1 MLQAFRE
8 IASLPDFDEL
18 LNQTLDRVAAIESL
32 GRTRELVAKDL
43 VLKGKYRIN
52 QGRDS
57 ITVKLEEPDDVDDGD
72 DDNPY
77 ALDVADYKY
86 WWRRRSSSTQEPS
99 TEADLVQKGSGAT
112 NFKQ

>member
-1 MLQAFRE
+1 
-8 IASLPDFDEL
+8 
-18 LNQTLDRVAAIESL
+18 LDRVAAIESL

-43 VLKGKYRIN
+43 VLKGKYRIS

-57 ITVKLEEPDDVDDGD
+57 ITVKLEEPDDVDVGD

-86 WWRRRSSSTQEPS
+86 WWRRRSSTQEQPS
-99 TEADLVQKGSGAT
+99 TEADVEQIASRAT
-112 NFKQ
+112 NTKQ